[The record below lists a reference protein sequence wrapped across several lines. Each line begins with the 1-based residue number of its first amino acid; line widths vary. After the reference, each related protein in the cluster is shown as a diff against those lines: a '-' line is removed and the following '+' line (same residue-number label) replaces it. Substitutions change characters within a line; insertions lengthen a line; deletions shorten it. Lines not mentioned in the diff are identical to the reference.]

1 MISKRQVLN
10 LILLHVVG
18 VQEVSIPTSNDD
30 LARNDNL
37 VMHLVPQKKADRNN
51 AEVFISSS
59 LSVSMQD
66 SSSRESCH
74 QHPHEG

>member
-1 MISKRQVLN
+1 MN
-10 LILLHVVG
+10 LILLHIVG

-37 VMHLVPQKKADRNN
+37 VMHLVPQKKADRKN
-51 AEVFISSS
+51 AEVLYVFIISS
-59 LSVSMQD
+59 LCASMQN

-74 QHPHEG
+74 QHPNEG